1 MTPLSQTPREFLM
14 TPGSQTLCF
23 VTDSNCFLSDNQ
35 TKNGRQK
42 IALLNLEK
50 KTFNKLVIWG
60 LIFYT
65 AV

>member
-23 VTDSNCFLSDNQ
+23 VTDSYCFLSDNQ

-50 KTFNKLVIWG
+50 KTFKKLVI
-60 LIFYT
+60 
-65 AV
+65 